1 MTNPFGNTI
10 SETMTQL
17 RRGSFS
23 VQELVEWTLQRIQA
37 LNPALNAYISFLSYP
52 PEQLPDVSLP
62 LGGIPVSVK
71 DLILTKGFPTTAG
84 SRVFGE
90 GIAAPRDATLV
101 HSLRRAGAIIIGKT
115 NLHEFAY
122 GVTGEN
128 SHFGSSQNPWQL
140 GRTAGGSS
148 SGSAVAVAAQ
158 MGMASIGTDT
168 RGSIRIPAAGCGITG
183 LKPTLGLVPTKGVIP
198 LSTTMDHAGPMT
210 RNVEDC
216 ALILEMIAGNKG
228 RDYPASCASGV
239 TSLKL
244 GICDYYR
251 DYVDPEFEAA
261 VDDAIQT
268 LRRSGLE
275 VELVRMSHL
284 EAAHRASVV
293 IAASEAFSYHKGFL
307 SEHPDR
313 YDPSVLKR
321 LRNGSRFSGVEMVE
335 ALQARQRVMHDF
347 DRVFREVD
355 CLVGATIPATT
366 PRMGEDFLEI
376 GGEQAEVVE
385 NLVRFTAP
393 QDVAGVPALTLP
405 CGLTSAGLP
414 VGLQFIAAKGR
425 EDVLFRIGAHF
436 QRISDWHLKTPAD
449 SPD

>member
-1 MTNPFGNTI
+1 
-10 SETMTQL
+10 
-17 RRGSFS
+17 
-23 VQELVEWTLQRIQA
+23 
-37 LNPALNAYISFLSYP
+37 
-52 PEQLPDVSLP
+52 
-62 LGGIPVSVK
+62 
-71 DLILTKGFPTTAG
+71 
-84 SRVFGE
+84 
-90 GIAAPRDATLV
+90 
-101 HSLRRAGAIIIGKT
+101 
-115 NLHEFAY
+115 
-122 GVTGEN
+122 
-128 SHFGSSQNPWQL
+128 
-140 GRTAGGSS
+140 
-148 SGSAVAVAAQ
+148 
-158 MGMASIGTDT
+158 
-168 RGSIRIPAAGCGITG
+168 
-183 LKPTLGLVPTKGVIP
+183 
-198 LSTTMDHAGPMT
+198 
-210 RNVEDC
+210 
-216 ALILEMIAGNKG
+216 
-228 RDYPASCASGV
+228 
-239 TSLKL
+239 
-244 GICDYYR
+244 
-251 DYVDPEFEAA
+251 
-261 VDDAIQT
+261 
-268 LRRSGLE
+268 
-275 VELVRMSHL
+275 MSHL

-293 IAASEAFSYHKGFL
+293 IAASEAFSYPKGFL